1 MSHAAYKHDSNIS
14 EELNYI
20 IIETCNKISR
30 LEIGVRPNSTG
41 QFLLDT
47 IPHYTSFKS
56 LPSSQAPGL
65 LDAEANDSA
74 TLPRMK
80 RELSESGNSPLS
92 LSSLGPTS
100 SLH

>member
-30 LEIGVRPNSTG
+30 LEIGVRSNFT
-41 QFLLDT
+41 QQILLDT
-47 IPHYTSFKS
+47 TPHDTYLKS
-56 LPSSQAPGL
+56 MRPPQAPGL

-80 RELSESGNSPLS
+80 RELSESGTSPS
-92 LSSLGPTS
+92 R
-100 SLH
+100 